1 MPGRAM
7 TYKIVPIKFCAEVL
21 PGFSLKK
28 AVAHNPEG
36 THQII
41 LAKHLPQFGPYHFLD
56 EHELRI
62 ILERPVQKYLLAEGD
77 ILFMPRGVNNYAVIV
92 ETVPPN
98 TVAAGSFYIL
108 RAKDGLEPAY
118 LAWVLNQTSVQT
130 NIAAIRTGAG
140 TPLVSRALLKEI
152 RIVLPPIDEQRHIAK
167 IGRLIEKEKQLLEMM
182 NEEIDLKHRLVGQ
195 KITSMLEQRALRK
208 DIYYG

>member
-1 MPGRAM
+1 MPGRTM

-28 AVAHNPEG
+28 AVVHNPEG

-62 ILERPVQKYLLAEGD
+62 IPERPVKKYLLADGD

-92 ETVPPN
+92 EAIPPN
-98 TVAAGSFYIL
+98 AVAAGSFYLL
-108 RAKDGLEPAY
+108 RVRNGLEPAY

-140 TPLVSRALLKEI
+140 TPLVSRALFKEI
-152 RIVLPPIDEQRHIAK
+152 KIKLPPIDEQRRIAK
-167 IGRLIEKEKQLLEMM
+167 IGRLIDKEKKLLKIM

-195 KITSMLEQRALRK
+195 KITSMLEQKALRK
-208 DIYYG
+208 DIYNG